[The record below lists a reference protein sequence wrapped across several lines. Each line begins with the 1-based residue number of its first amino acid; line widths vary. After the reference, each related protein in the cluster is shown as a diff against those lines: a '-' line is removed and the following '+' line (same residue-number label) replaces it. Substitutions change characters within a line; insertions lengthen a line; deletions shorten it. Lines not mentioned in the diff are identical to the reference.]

1 MLFNILDKIESLPP
15 LPKTVD
21 EIEIFRKKENKEVEE
36 LTKIIEKDPLC
47 VVTLLKISN
56 SSLFGFS
63 SKIETIS
70 RVINLLGMNFAI
82 YVTLKES
89 INNIL
94 KTDLNPY
101 GAKCED
107 FVEISNLSLS
117 LVNLWVSQ
125 IDKKLEEEIVL
136 ASMLQ
141 EIGKFILSEILVKE
155 GLAEEF
161 KKKIESGIEIKEVE
175 KEFLNITTSEVT
187 AQIFRHWK
195 FNKNLIS
202 MIECVDDIDSCT
214 CGNRLKSQILDVV
227 KTVCNISN
235 PLSESSIAKGL
246 SKAKKYGFELEY
258 LNNAINIVKDRELLN
273 K

>member
-1 MLFNILDKIESLPP
+1 MLLNILDRVESLPP
-15 LPKTVD
+15 LPQTVN

-63 SKIETIS
+63 SKVETIS

-94 KTDLNPY
+94 KTDLYPY
-101 GAKCED
+101 NIKCED

-117 LVNLWVSQ
+117 FVNLWVSQ
-125 IDKKLEEEIVL
+125 IDKKLEEEILL
-136 ASMLQ
+136 ASLLQ
-141 EIGKFILSEILVKE
+141 EIGKFILSEIVIEE

-161 KKKIESGIEIKEVE
+161 KKKVELGLEIKEIE
-175 KEFLNITTSEVT
+175 KEFLNTTTSQVT
-187 AQIFRHWK
+187 AQIFKYWK
-195 FNKNLIS
+195 FNENLVS

-214 CGNRLKSQILDVV
+214 CENRMKSQILDVV
-227 KTVCNISN
+227 KTLCNLQN
-235 PLSESSIAKGL
+235 PLSDEAITKSL
-246 SKAKKYGFELEY
+246 LKAKKYNFELEY
-258 LNNAINIVKDRELLN
+258 LNNAINMLENSYKIN